1 MSERAR
7 ALDAQARARAQ
18 LEFDRPLVVE
28 AGAGTGKTAVLTSR
42 LVAWSLGPGW
52 ERSALRSTEAG
63 SDATPPAIARDVLG
77 RIAAIT
83 FTEAAAAEMAIRIER
98 ALEGVESGAREPW
111 LDDAALPPEAVR
123 PARAQALR
131 EQLDHLT
138 VSTIHAWCRTLL
150 ARFPIAAGL
159 HPDFAVDGTAR
170 AQTEALQ
177 RVLEQRLRAQYTTGG
192 PLLELAELEYGPSE
206 IYQATNALIDAGVR
220 ASDLDFD
227 PLDPERVAALAT
239 ELRAAFE
246 ALSSYVGEQTRLTG
260 VAADVFPLIDQTL
273 AALGEHELEDPQALE
288 RFVAEL
294 RERWDERADQLDKWG
309 RATSTRQ
316 LSRKLEIPE
325 DEFVAAAA
333 RAHAVFDVFRCLHPR
348 CLEVGRRAFRM
359 LLIDFEQELARR
371 AVVTYADLLRG
382 ARDLLLEHPAIA
394 GSLRDELEL
403 LLVDE
408 FQDTDALQCD
418 LVRALALDGPV
429 EQRPSLFVVG
439 DPKQSIYGWRNA
451 DLAAYGEFVR
461 AIESAGG
468 ERLSL
473 CVNFRSVPSVL
484 AEVERVIEPVMQAEE
499 GVQPGFE
506 PLHASE
512 ALRGESGFGEEGFAA
527 VEHWVAWRRPEGDE
541 PIGKT
546 SSVDATELEARAF
559 AADVA
564 RLHDEHE
571 VALGDI
577 ALLMRSRGDLER
589 YLRAL
594 REAGVPYVV
603 SGERSYFARREVVDA
618 IAGLRCVLDP
628 NDHVALVALIRSAAV
643 GVPDAAL
650 IPLWAD
656 DFPRRAG
663 QLHASRPQVFAE
675 LAERVRAIARRIP
688 EDVPGI
694 ERIAGWEESLLAA
707 LAAIARLRE
716 SFARD
721 APDRF
726 VERLRSELAIEASE
740 AGRFPAAFRI
750 ANLER
755 LYRELAVELAAGAD
769 EHALLRR
776 LRSAAQRER
785 QVDEPV
791 IAVEDAVQVMTIHGA
806 KGLGFE
812 HVYLAQVHKARR
824 TAGNPSK
831 AIERVGDRL
840 EYKLLGTATL
850 GFAEAREE
858 RERRDRAEE
867 VRTLYVALT
876 RARRRLVIMGA
887 RAEGEPGELAKA
899 RSVAALLAHR
909 EEHPPLAERM
919 SQQLEAGESFVDE
932 GHARWRFLALGEP
945 AADRARRTPSPIAW
959 PSRVETDA
967 IWQPLPEARREAELR
982 MRRPRSGAASSAHG
996 GARRDAAAGDDF
1008 EPRSDPTEH
1017 ERRCPQSPLGRSEA
1031 MVVGTAV
1038 HALLEDWDVGARPDE
1053 ELARQ
1058 RARLP
1063 SVLAALG
1070 IADEASALSQ
1080 ALEIVDGF
1088 ASSELFDRFTSLG
1101 ERIVARELPVWLAAD
1116 RNAPT
1121 APTAAA
1127 GDGDDAPLESVAGS
1141 IDLVYRDGDGR
1152 LVVVD
1157 YKSDRVGSSQDL
1169 DARVQRYAPQGER
1182 YVRALAEGLALA
1194 TPPRFELW
1202 FLREG
1207 GIATPLD

>member
-1 MSERAR
+1 MSAGAR

-18 LEFDRPLVVE
+18 LAFDRPLVVE

-52 ERSALRSTEAG
+52 ESSVSRAAEGGTEAE
-63 SDATPPAIARDVLG
+63 PKAIARDVLG

-83 FTEAAAAEMAIRIER
+83 FTEAAAAEMAMRIER
-98 ALEGVESGAREPW
+98 SLEGVESGTPEPW

-159 HPDFAVDGTAR
+159 HPDFGVDATAR

-192 PLLELAELEYGPSE
+192 PLLELAELEHGPSE
-206 IYQATNALIDAGVR
+206 IYAATSALIDAGVR

-227 PLDPERVAALAT
+227 PLDPARLAAPAT
-239 ELRAAFE
+239 ELRASFE
-246 ALSSYVGEQTRLTG
+246 ALSSYAGEQTRLTG
-260 VAADVFPLIDQTL
+260 VAAAVFPLIRQTL
-273 AALGEHELEDPQALE
+273 DALGEYPPEDPQTLD
-288 RFVAEL
+288 RFVSQL
-294 RERWDERADQLDKWG
+294 RDIWVDRPAQLGKWG
-309 RATSTRQ
+309 KAESTRQ
-316 LSRKLEIPE
+316 LSGKLKIPE

-333 RAHAVFDVFRCLHPR
+333 RAHAAFDVFRSLQPR
-348 CLEVGRRAFRM
+348 CLEAGRRAFCM
-359 LLIDFEQELARR
+359 LLSDFEQELARR
-371 AVVTYADLLRG
+371 AVVTYPDLLRG
-382 ARDLLLEHPAIA
+382 ARDLLVEHPAIT
-394 GSLRDELEL
+394 GVLQGELEL

-418 LVRALALDGPV
+418 LVRALALEGPLD
-429 EQRPSLFVVG
+429 QRPSLFVVG

-461 AIESAGG
+461 AIEAAGG

-499 GVQPGFE
+499 RVQPGFE
-506 PLHASE
+506 SLHASE
-512 ALRGESGFGEEGFAA
+512 ALSGEPGFAEEGFAA
-527 VEHWVAWRRPEGDE
+527 VEHWVAWQRPEDVE
-541 PIGKT
+541 SVEKT
-546 SSVDATELEARAF
+546 LSADATALEARAF
-559 AADVA
+559 AADA
-564 RLHDEHE
+564 SRLHDEHG
-571 VALGDI
+571 VAFGDI
-577 ALLMRSRGDLER
+577 ALLMRSRSDLEG

-594 REAGVPYVV
+594 READVPYVV
-603 SGERSYFARREVVDA
+603 SGERGYFARREVVDA

-628 NDHVALVALIRSAAV
+628 NDHVALLALIRSAAV

-650 IPLWAD
+650 IPLWAE

-663 QLHASRPQVFAE
+663 QLHAGRPRAFEE
-675 LAERVRAIARRIP
+675 LAERVRAVALQVP
-688 EDVPGI
+688 DEVPGI

-707 LAAIARLRE
+707 LAAISRLRE
-716 SFARD
+716 SFERD

-726 VERLRSELAIEASE
+726 VERLRTELAIEVSE

-755 LYRELAVELAAGAD
+755 LYRGLAADLSAGAD

-776 LRSAAQRER
+776 LRNAARRER
-785 QVDEPV
+785 QVDEPF
-791 IAVEDAVQVMTIHGA
+791 ASVEDAVQVMTIHGA

-812 HVYLAQVHKARR
+812 HVYLAQVHKERR
-824 TAGNPSK
+824 TASNPST

-840 EYKLLGTATL
+840 EYQLLGTATL
-850 GFAEAREE
+850 GYAAARDE
-858 RERRDRAEE
+858 RVRRDRAEE

-876 RARRRLVIMGA
+876 RAKRRLVIMGGRDA
-887 RAEGEPGELAKA
+887 DGPGELAKA
-899 RSVAALLAHR
+899 KSAASLLAHR
-909 EEHPPLAERM
+909 KQHPPLVERM
-919 SQQLEAGESFVDE
+919 IERLEAGESFVDE
-932 GHARWRFLALGEP
+932 GHARWRFLGLDAPSTEPPRRAALPVEW
-945 AADRARRTPSPIAW
+945 PSPAE
-959 PSRVETDA
+959 VEA
-967 IWQPLPEARREAELR
+967 IWQPLLEARREAALR
-982 MRRPRSGAASSAHG
+982 MRRPRSGAASRAHG
-996 GARRDAAAGDDF
+996 VARRAAAEAGF
-1008 EPRSDPTEH
+1008 EPPSDPA
-1017 ERRCPQSPLGRSEA
+1017 ERERSRAHDPPGRSEA
-1031 MVVGTAV
+1031 MIIGTAV
-1038 HALLEDWDVGARPDE
+1038 HALLEDWDVAARPDE

-1070 IADEASALSQ
+1070 SADEAAACAEGL
-1080 ALEIVDGF
+1080 AIVEEF
-1088 ASSELFDRFTSLG
+1088 ADSELFERFTSLG
-1101 ERIVARELPVWLAAD
+1101 ERVVARELPVWLASEQS
-1116 RNAPT
+1116 PS
-1121 APTAAA
+1121 TAAA
-1127 GDGDDAPLESVAGS
+1127 DDDEVPLESVGGS
-1141 IDLVYRDGDGR
+1141 IDLVYRDPDGR

-1169 DARVQRYAPQGER
+1169 DARAQQYAPQGER
-1182 YVRALAEGLALA
+1182 YVRALSEGLALA

-1207 GIATPLD
+1207 AIATPLD